1 VVLPLLFLGALLL
14 GRNASSAFQ
23 ASSSRYDLLLKSP
36 RRTTP
41 LAIQLRLSPLIGL
54 QQRRTTGGG
63 VGNGEVRPSAA
74 RSVASGRSRPTL
86 QHAQQ
91 DDGSIDNDTAA
102 APPALLLDKILS
114 VMTTAFPLFVTSAA
128 ILGYVKP
135 NALDWVNQYTTAM
148 LAAVMW
154 GTGLTLQPSDFA
166 DVWKSHRW
174 AVPVGVACQFI
185 IMPLS
190 ALTVC
195 QFLLPTAGFDS
206 PTLHS
211 ALYMGLCLVGCAP
224 GGTASNLVTLI
235 ANANVALSVLLT
247 SCSTFLAVVMTPLL
261 VKTLMAGSNLPAVQV
276 SGVALCAATAKVVLL
291 PVIAGMVVQSQ
302 APQLARTVSRWTPF
316 GSVALVSLICGGV
329 VAQTAPLLRA
339 STHICSRVLTAVV
352 ALHAI
357 GFAAGYAVPRW
368 IFRGDVQ
375 VARTVSIEVGM
386 QNSALAVVLARSIGS
401 HPAASLPGAL
411 SATVHSCMGSFL
423 AAIWRWQSSRSASH
437 KK

>member
-1 VVLPLLFLGALLL
+1 VTAVV
-14 GRNASSAFQ
+14 ASRGFRQTLQ
-23 ASSSRYDLLLKSP
+23 AQEDSNNNDPSIGIAKP
-36 RRTTP
+36 
-41 LAIQLRLSPLIGL
+41 PLID
-54 QQRRTTGGG
+54 R
-63 VGNGEVRPSAA
+63 
-74 RSVASGRSRPTL
+74 
-86 QHAQQ
+86 
-91 DDGSIDNDTAA
+91 
-102 APPALLLDKILS
+102 ILS

-128 ILGYVKP
+128 IVGYVKP
-135 NALDWVNQYTTAM
+135 NVLDWVNEYTTAM

-166 DVWKSHRW
+166 DVWKSYRW

-190 ALTVC
+190 AVTVSRLLLT
-195 QFLLPTAGFDS
+195 GFD

-211 ALYMGLCLVGCAP
+211 ALYIGLCLVGCAP

-247 SCSTFLAVVMTPLL
+247 SCSTLLAVVMTPLL

-291 PVIAGMVVQSQ
+291 PVFAGMAVQSQ

-329 VAQTAPLLRA
+329 VAQTAPLLRS
-339 STHICSRVLTAVV
+339 STNICSRVLGAVV
-352 ALHAI
+352 VLHGI
-357 GFAAGYAVPRW
+357 GFAAGYIVPRW

-375 VARTVSIEVGM
+375 VARTISIEVGM

-423 AAIWRWQSSRSASH
+423 AAIWRWQSSRKKTMGKPPASL
-437 KK
+437 